1 MTFGPKV
8 PKLNSRTLFPQT
20 VHFIDHDIHFVLT
33 TYVYRHKIMGFYCS
47 CITDLRI
54 ASKVDTAI
62 VLAILYQSDIDS
74 KGLSFCL
81 KSVMEDLRKLVLE
94 GIYDDKLKRNITVRV
109 VASLGMELVL
119 IKSEYA
125 KRYYRDSPVSAVSIS
140 AVPGLVQ
147 FTNSTK

>member
-1 MTFGPKV
+1 
-8 PKLNSRTLFPQT
+8 
-20 VHFIDHDIHFVLT
+20 
-33 TYVYRHKIMGFYCS
+33 MGFYCS